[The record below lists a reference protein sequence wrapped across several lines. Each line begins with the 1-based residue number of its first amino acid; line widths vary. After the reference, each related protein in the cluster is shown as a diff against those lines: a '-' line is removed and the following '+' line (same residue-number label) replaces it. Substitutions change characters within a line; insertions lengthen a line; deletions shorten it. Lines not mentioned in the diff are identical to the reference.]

1 MATKPPATTTTTIR
15 LVTTTTVPK
24 TTTVPTTHTVTLT
37 TTALPHTT
45 TTTAAAIPPTSSSST
60 FHTTL
65 KATTTTQPVS
75 NTTQAAS
82 NSSDGGGM
90 SGGAVAGMVVGVIM
104 ILVGSVV
111 GGFLLLKQRRKR
123 MMLVGRKARGYN
135 GYPEPDLNRPPMAA
149 YRQEGR
155 PSSGHGS
162 SGYGVLPPAGRSMA
176 GESGFYDDR
185 SYHAAAAGLGGARI
199 TSTYGG
205 GHGVAGGSGESYTQ
219 LSNGKFVATGRRDG
233 DMMPIQTSYH
243 TPEAEGDSP
252 RGSMVLDSYE
262 MERERELDLQQQER
276 MLSLSGGEPVHV
288 AGYALDQPHY
298 PSFPTPLPSSPTSSR
313 SPTSPT
319 SSRSPTSPLG
329 PNPLRQPMPG
339 YNHNMSLASPQPNA
353 YYQQQQHY
361 GPRGGYYQSQP
372 ISVRGYPQYPQVL
385 RPQSQYYVPSQQQQ
399 QFYPPPPRSAS
410 PSGSRMNIMPM
421 RQASPSQYQPPP
433 GAADRSSSTAL
444 SRDDVDK
451 GEQERLPG
459 LSSEKQEFEEA
470 QQPQHPDTNM
480 SNLSQESRSDSPP
493 PQTLTS
499 ATNSIKSKN
508 SIEPLHHGR
517 SSHLKQVNT
526 ISEVLPSMGV
536 GELSGAGAEKEEYLQ
551 DQPSTTEPAE
561 DHTPNA
567 EESVASPPPL
577 PMSTKPRS

>member
-1 MATKPPATTTTTIR
+1 
-15 LVTTTTVPK
+15 
-24 TTTVPTTHTVTLT
+24 
-37 TTALPHTT
+37 
-45 TTTAAAIPPTSSSST
+45 
-60 FHTTL
+60 
-65 KATTTTQPVS
+65 
-75 NTTQAAS
+75 
-82 NSSDGGGM
+82 
-90 SGGAVAGMVVGVIM
+90 
-104 ILVGSVV
+104 
-111 GGFLLLKQRRKR
+111 

-288 AGYALDQPHY
+288 AG
-298 PSFPTPLPSSPTSSR
+298 
-313 SPTSPT
+313 
-319 SSRSPTSPLG
+319 
-329 PNPLRQPMPG
+329 
-339 YNHNMSLASPQPNA
+339 
-353 YYQQQQHY
+353 
-361 GPRGGYYQSQP
+361 
-372 ISVRGYPQYPQVL
+372 
-385 RPQSQYYVPSQQQQ
+385 
-399 QFYPPPPRSAS
+399 
-410 PSGSRMNIMPM
+410 
-421 RQASPSQYQPPP
+421 
-433 GAADRSSSTAL
+433 
-444 SRDDVDK
+444 DDVDK